1 MNLVFDGRE
10 VWLVLRKP
18 IFLGDGLM
26 MMSFLAVV
34 DIGDF
39 VFFGLWLFSTR
50 MLSLVRVRM
59 NRFTLLSFVFTL
71 MPISFR

>member
-1 MNLVFDGRE
+1 MNLVFAGRE
-10 VWLVLRKP
+10 TWLVLRKP
-18 IFLGDGLM
+18 IFLGDGLK
-26 MMSFLAVV
+26 MSFLAVV